1 MIIDF
6 LFNLVIS
13 FLTFAIGLL
22 PNFQGLP
29 SGISLGFETIRPF
42 VNSAYAIFPM
52 DTLFQVLALIVSIQ
66 IAVWSW
72 DIFWWF
78 YAKIPGKLT

>member
-6 LFNLVIS
+6 VFNMVVS

-29 SGISLGFETIRPF
+29 SGVSSAFQTIQPF
-42 VNSAYAIFPM
+42 VNSASAIFPM
-52 DTLFQVLALIVSIQ
+52 DTLIQILLLTISIQ
-66 IAVWSW
+66 LAVFAW
-72 DIFWWF
+72 DMFWWF
-78 YAKIPGKLT
+78 YSKIPGKFT